1 MSEELRIEVDV
12 KANDDSAKK
21 TLDELIKEYTNK
33 PLEFQVKLGKFDI
46 SGISSSI
53 ARLTSDLNKLTNIEF
68 NGLNKL
74 ETNLKN
80 INKLMS
86 QQNKISNNGV
96 DVKSNAENGVKRLLG
111 DQKESLRHLEELDQ
125 ISKEMDSML
134 SQYNKN
140 NEKAFKEF
148 AKKNED
154 SLQYIDL
161 LKNSSSEKAFR
172 NVIKYKEQ
180 LDKLQKE
187 FSSLGVQAV
196 GQVSKV
202 FELDSGEM
210 GRRTYNGGYEDIIG
224 QSSERFER
232 AVAEAR
238 KLSSK
243 ISTAKSNLKKNLDKI
258 SDDERDIINH
268 IEKLNKN
275 LIPVESTENHAIE
288 SQLKQMLENYLSLD
302 DLKDLDLN
310 IPNDLFIA
318 YERFINNLK
327 EMKQEY
333 KSVFGADEDF
343 IKLNAF
349 DGVQNVIDNLEKA
362 TNNINLD
369 NLREKLTNAFDID
382 EKVIA
387 NIEKIENA
395 LKQLNSMSEL
405 TQKSLFSEGIFKTG
419 EQLNLESK
427 IKEYLN
433 LDKQINDALTKL
445 SRAELNRSDDVVV
458 SLNKEIDLLR
468 QKQSLTTLDLRSNSG
483 FNDEIR
489 EQVKLQEQLNRAIS
503 QTQQA
508 EYKNSFI
515 DKLHQEAKKANE
527 EFDEIRKQQEKINNF
542 EMPEVFDTKGIKSYV
557 DYLDS
562 AADGIKRILTQNLGS
577 PGRDITTTLYGDGTE
592 VRKVVNNIEKSVNQ
606 LSTAYK
612 QVDNEITRLVKS
624 KDKLEASGDNKT
636 AQILEKQIVS
646 WKEMQQGIENAA
658 KSAKVYDQ
666 VMEKVQNTVLKNS
679 NSIDANRS
687 QVEVRLDVNHDNAVR
702 KVNEFKTKMLSN
714 LQELERKY
722 KGTQMFDQVVREVE
736 KFKTELKG
744 LDSYLENVSNVDMS
758 HLSGEFRRINQDLTQ
773 TKRDLSDV
781 NKTIKSDFFDDLY
794 DSMRTFTLGN
804 IIGDAIQDGVSAIKD
819 TIVNLD
825 SALRDLMKVA
835 PESFQGTTEQLKAVK
850 NDAVE
855 VAKVVGQSSEDVIQ
869 GMAKALQTGA
879 KTMGD
884 ALEIAKS
891 SATFANVGDISQ
903 DQADTYIAS
912 IMSSYG
918 GMTNAL
924 KPVREEVQG
933 MSKDY
938 NNLTKF
944 LDLANYAGNN
954 FAIST
959 GDVGEALMR
968 SGSVLSEFGVS
979 MQDAISMIVGAN
991 ESVQDAE
998 KVGTAIKTM
1007 ATNLGGV
1014 KAAAKDGSLEMNRTA
1029 KALQTIAGID
1039 IYSNKQKGEIK
1050 DMMTILK
1057 ELNVVWDDLSEDK
1070 QLAIAESISGK
1081 NHINTL
1087 MAMMGN
1093 WETVLQYQEDYN
1105 NGFTIG
1111 SAQRENEKYLESI
1124 EGKWNTLKENLK
1136 NLVTTTISSDFAKGF
1151 LDGAISFTDG
1161 LNSAFKVLDE
1171 FNAVLPAT
1179 IGLITSLGQS
1189 FKALSGNGS
1198 VELFGSG
1205 IVDGIKSFN
1214 EALKGTT
1221 ISYST
1226 TNNGLQ
1232 KLANNQT
1239 KLSKSTT
1246 KTSDSFKQYSLRVG
1260 DASQN
1265 IVRINREN
1273 TTLAKSQTKVAGGM
1287 KNVISSFTQSAAGSK
1302 LAMVGTS
1309 LLNGALI
1316 GLASWG
1322 IGQAIT
1328 AFDNYINR
1336 HKIAAEEARESIDV
1350 INGEIQGYQSQ
1361 KKSLESISK
1370 EYDSLAKKTNK
1381 TTSEL
1386 ERFSELKNEI
1396 ANIMPELVLGYDEN
1410 NDPIL
1415 AMNGNVQD
1423 LIKEL
1428 DRAVESKQ
1436 RLLESKENDL
1446 GINATENIKKA
1457 AKELES
1463 SYTSMKLAL
1472 QGGSITSNNA
1482 LSDKNWWGGE
1492 VSIKER
1498 TQKVIKALED
1508 EEKAYN
1514 ERYNEHLANLE
1525 EYYAREQEIQKKN
1538 LNEIFKK
1545 DSYKALQDDLKGN
1558 VNSFAALFDWGEY
1571 DLSGQKQMV
1580 RGIEDL
1586 TKAVAEGKIDL
1597 EDFNTRWQSIN
1608 DTFQN
1613 TGDIDQYNKS
1623 INELAK
1629 ELEKATGVEAG
1640 KWVEGLNQQF
1650 EGLSYADAKLNKFLQ
1665 SYNSSLD
1672 QLRNGDSLAINLKKQ
1687 FEELARFSDLIDS
1700 EFIAT
1705 GKIDVELL
1713 AEVKESESFK
1723 YLPQQIQTAID
1734 GIISDNKVTEAE
1746 QDILLRLKTIIQN
1759 EGALDDDVSEQLN
1772 RLFQGKSTQQE
1783 LEIGIKIGDYH
1794 IPPDLMKILNSEY
1807 EGKNTEINFKINTEN
1822 IEKLDEIT
1830 QKRDELNGSIT
1841 ESTHKVKTEGTEELE
1856 KTNEIHDGSN
1866 GKITE
1871 STHKINSEG
1880 AEEVKED
1887 INEINEGKKELEKP
1901 TNLSINKGELQGSV
1915 DEFNKLIEYS
1925 TKLKDGEYQISFKSD
1940 TADAIAQIDN
1950 LKLAV
1955 NNLSNQFR
1963 EIPSTTITL
1972 ETSLAAKNISGLLIR
1987 IGQVKTA
1994 IEGIKRKT
2002 IQIAT
2007 SLAAKNLSGL
2017 ITRVNQYRD
2026 AINNTPD
2033 KTANIHTSLSAKNL
2047 SGLIAK
2053 IGSYNSTKISE
2064 KTVKVNVSNAI
2075 SQVNTLLSKINAL
2088 PSSKTVR
2095 INVSQSG
2102 SVAPKVSPRSVF
2114 AMDEQGDVAGGIS
2127 PVADTY
2133 SLSSSMPYDATPF
2146 DVTSNVGND
2155 AFISPRSSSNGML
2168 VSNNPIASPML
2179 RKISSTD
2186 AKNMFDYDVD
2196 IFKKLENSL
2205 KKISNEL
2212 DIISKKSENA
2222 FGQEKIN
2229 YLQKQIELLKQQQQ
2243 LQHNL
2248 AEDMRVQQGA
2258 IKDYLLDKGFT
2269 FDIEDNISNYSQKLL
2284 AYEKHLENVKKKADA
2299 AKDNDKLQAQYEATK
2314 QDLDKIK
2321 EALNQYLS
2329 LTFDKIPDAS
2339 KEWWDL
2345 QNSISDAR
2353 EEIEK
2358 INREQKLFI
2367 TNNKLSELENEYK
2380 SISNTLDFID
2390 KKSEAFYGSEKISF
2404 LKEQVNLLEQQK
2416 NKLHEMANTYREQI
2430 NIYKGELVNFGF
2442 AFDDLGNVKNIDEVL
2457 NNLVNSSDFEKA
2469 KDILKEYLD
2478 IQNDK
2483 LPQASRDWWDL
2494 ENAIKDT
2501 LDSIEKLNRE
2511 QKLFATNNKLIELTD
2526 HYDGISNAIDMLE
2539 AKEENFYGKDRLD
2552 IISQKIDLL
2561 EQQKNKLHE
2570 IANTYREQLGIYR
2583 EDLSKYGFTFDA
2595 SGNISDIDE
2604 VLNKHKNSVEFEKIK
2619 KLVEEYLDIQ
2629 KNKIPD
2635 ASKEWWD
2642 LENAIKDAYKEQL
2655 NITKEIEDKITEIYK
2670 KQIKDRIEAMN
2681 SETDKKVENLKKQKD
2696 AYNKYREEVNYK
2708 DEYEEKLANIN
2719 DIQKQLD
2726 IAMRD
2731 TSLQGQK
2738 KVQELQKLLADAQKE
2753 LDKHTQDKIDSDI
2766 NDAFD
2771 KEMDRIEEANKN
2783 AIEQLEKE
2791 WSDSKV
2797 AEMVSQ
2803 AISSGIFEGIDGKV
2817 SGLQDAMLEFAE
2829 ETGELFGVMGTV
2841 IKSELISNLDIAMS
2855 TFKDLENIIKN
2866 LDLEKFSTLSSGF
2879 NVNMKA
2885 MPSMTSSASS
2895 IVLNAPMINIE
2906 GDVNKDVVED
2916 LKSFSD
2922 KLVNDVINKI
2932 SSSIR

>member
-12 KANDDSAKK
+12 KAKDDSAKN
-21 TLDELIKEYTNK
+21 TLDGLIKEYNNK

-86 QQNKISNNGV
+86 QQEKIS
-96 DVKSNAENGVKRLLG
+96 S
-111 DQKESLRHLEELDQ
+111 
-125 ISKEMDSML
+125 
-134 SQYNKN
+134 
-140 NEKAFKEF
+140 
-148 AKKNED
+148 
-154 SLQYIDL
+154 
-161 LKNSSSEKAFR
+161 
-172 NVIKYKEQ
+172 
-180 LDKLQKE
+180 
-187 FSSLGVQAV
+187 
-196 GQVSKV
+196 
-202 FELDSGEM
+202 
-210 GRRTYNGGYEDIIG
+210 
-224 QSSERFER
+224 
-232 AVAEAR
+232 
-238 KLSSK
+238 
-243 ISTAKSNLKKNLDKI
+243 
-258 SDDERDIINH
+258 
-268 IEKLNKN
+268 
-275 LIPVESTENHAIE
+275 
-288 SQLKQMLENYLSLD
+288 
-302 DLKDLDLN
+302 
-310 IPNDLFIA
+310 
-318 YERFINNLK
+318 
-327 EMKQEY
+327 
-333 KSVFGADEDF
+333 
-343 IKLNAF
+343 
-349 DGVQNVIDNLEKA
+349 
-362 TNNINLD
+362 
-369 NLREKLTNAFDID
+369 
-382 EKVIA
+382 
-387 NIEKIENA
+387 
-395 LKQLNSMSEL
+395 
-405 TQKSLFSEGIFKTG
+405 
-419 EQLNLESK
+419 
-427 IKEYLN
+427 
-433 LDKQINDALTKL
+433 
-445 SRAELNRSDDVVV
+445 
-458 SLNKEIDLLR
+458 
-468 QKQSLTTLDLRSNSG
+468 
-483 FNDEIR
+483 
-489 EQVKLQEQLNRAIS
+489 
-503 QTQQA
+503 
-508 EYKNSFI
+508 
-515 DKLHQEAKKANE
+515 
-527 EFDEIRKQQEKINNF
+527 F

-562 AADGIKRILTQNLGS
+562 AADCIKRILTQNLGS

-679 NSIDANRS
+679 NSIDTNKS
-687 QVEVRLDVNHDNAVR
+687 QVEFKLDVNHDNAVR

-744 LDSYLENVSNVDMS
+744 LDSYLENVSKVDMS

-773 TKRDLSDV
+773 TKRDLSDMS
-781 NKTIKSDFFDDLY
+781 NTMKSNFFDDLY

-825 SALRDLMKVA
+825 SALRDMMKVA
-835 PESFQGTTEQLKAVK
+835 PSSFQGTTEQLKAVK

-884 ALEIAKS
+884 ALEIAKA
-891 SATFANVGDISQ
+891 SATFANVGDLSQ
-903 DQADTYIAS
+903 GQADTYIAS

-944 LDLANYAGNN
+944 LDLANHAGNN

-1070 QLAIAESISGK
+1070 QLAIAESIAGK

-1111 SAQRENEKYLESI
+1111 SAQREQERYLNSI

-1161 LNSAFKVLDE
+1161 LNSAFKVLDQ

-1189 FKALSGNGS
+1189 FRVLSGNGS
-1198 VELFGSG
+1198 IELFGSG
-1205 IVDGIKSFN
+1205 MINGIKSFN

-1221 ISYST
+1221 INYST
-1226 TNNGLQ
+1226 TNSGIQ

-1260 DASQN
+1260 DASQS

-1381 TTSEL
+1381 TASEL

-1396 ANIMPELVLGYDEN
+1396 ANIMPELVIGYDEN

-1880 AEEVKED
+1880 AEEVKND
-1887 INEINEGKKELEKP
+1887 IDEINKGKKELEKP

-1940 TADAIAQIDN
+1940 TADAIAQIEN

-1955 NNLSNQFR
+1955 NNLSNQFMQ
-1963 EIPSTTITL
+1963 IPSTTITL
-1972 ETSLAAKNISGLLIR
+1972 N
-1987 IGQVKTA
+1987 
-1994 IEGIKRKT
+1994 
-2002 IQIAT
+2002 T

-2017 ITRVNQYRD
+2017 IVRINQTKEALGNLSSKDVN
-2026 AINNTPD
+2026 IN
-2033 KTANIHTSLSAKNL
+2033 TAQSAKNL
-2047 SGLIAK
+2047 SGLITRVNEYKAAADNAK
-2053 IGSYNSTKISE
+2053 TA
-2064 KTVKVNVSNAI
+2064 TFNAETAQAAKNMSGLI
-2075 SQVNTLLSKINAL
+2075 AKINATNTAAG
-2088 PSSKTVR
+2088 STKT
-2095 INVSQSG
+2095 INFKTNATSVANQVKSLASAVKSVPNGKTITYSIKTNG
-2102 SVAPKVSPRSVF
+2102 SVPKVSSPRSVF
-2114 AMDEQGDVAGGIS
+2114 TMEGQGESLASVAS
-2127 PVADTY
+2127 
-2133 SLSSSMPYDATPF
+2133 YDATSV
-2146 DVTSNVGND
+2146 DSESLMS
-2155 AFISPRSSSNGML
+2155 ARASSSEML
-2168 VSNNPIASPML
+2168 VSANPIASPML

-2243 LQHNL
+2243 LQHSL
-2248 AEDMRVQQGA
+2248 AEDMRVQQDVL
-2258 IKDYLLDKGFT
+2258 KNYLLGKGFT
-2269 FDIEDNISNYSQKLL
+2269 FDAEDNISNYSQKLL
-2284 AYEKHLENVKKKADA
+2284 AYEKYVKSLENKANSN
-2299 AKDNDKLQAQYEATK
+2299 KDNDKIQAQYDGAK
-2314 QDLDKIK
+2314 KDLDEIK
-2321 EALNQYLS
+2321 NALNSYLD
-2329 LTFDKIPDAS
+2329 LTFSKIPNAS
-2339 KEWWDL
+2339 KEWWDMEESIKDCISEIEQL
-2345 QNSISDAR
+2345 KISLKNIDASINIGKYEGTLNKVQREINRLDEDIERAFGKRKEELIQKKIELIRQEQQELHKLANSYRDQARTYGEYLSGFGFKFDSSGMITNLENIKNLTNDAR
-2353 EEIEK
+2353 YEVIKEALEEYINLTQSK
-2358 INREQKLFI
+2358 IPN
-2367 TNNKLSELENEYK
+2367 LSEEWWDLQDSIESAKDKIEEARKELEKFLEEAKIDVLVDEFNDLAHK
-2380 SISNTLDFID
+2380 IDLID
-2390 KKSEAFYGSEKISF
+2390 KKLKHATGKDKLDLMSEK
-2404 LKEQVNLLEQQK
+2404 LELIKKQQIEVQK
-2416 NKLHEMANTYREQI
+2416 HLEFYNSKKSSLQGYLGGLGFEFDSDGDITNYVQQLEKIANS
-2430 NIYKGELVNFGF
+2430 
-2442 AFDDLGNVKNIDEVL
+2442 
-2457 NNLVNSSDFEKA
+2457 SSDFEEV
-2469 KDILKEYLD
+2469 KEKLEEYFK
-2478 IQNDK
+2478 IQNDE
-2483 LPQASRDWWDL
+2483 LPGLESEWQDL
-2494 ENAIKDT
+2494 ENAYKDT
-2501 LDSIEKLNRE
+2501 L
-2511 QKLFATNNKLIELTD
+2511 
-2526 HYDGISNAIDMLE
+2526 
-2539 AKEENFYGKDRLD
+2539 
-2552 IISQKIDLL
+2552 
-2561 EQQKNKLHE
+2561 
-2570 IANTYREQLGIYR
+2570 
-2583 EDLSKYGFTFDA
+2583 
-2595 SGNISDIDE
+2595 
-2604 VLNKHKNSVEFEKIK
+2604 
-2619 KLVEEYLDIQ
+2619 
-2629 KNKIPD
+2629 
-2635 ASKEWWD
+2635 
-2642 LENAIKDAYKEQL
+2642 KEQL
-2655 NITKEIEDKITEIYK
+2655 ETTQEIEKKITEIYK
-2670 KQIKDRIEAMN
+2670 KQIEDRIDAMN
-2681 SETDKKVENLKKQKD
+2681 KETDEKVKNLKKQQD
-2696 AYNKYREEVNYK
+2696 AYNQYRDEVDYK
-2708 DEYEEKLANIN
+2708 NEYEDKLSEIN
-2719 DIQKQLD
+2719 DIQRQLD

-2731 TSLQGQK
+2731 SSLQGQK
-2738 KVQELQKLLADAQKE
+2738 KVKELQKLLADAQKD
-2753 LDKHTQDKIDSDI
+2753 LDKFTQDKIDSDV
-2766 NDAFD
+2766 NDAF
-2771 KEMDRIEEANKN
+2771 EAEADRITESNKN

-2791 WSDSKV
+2791 WSDSKI

-2803 AISSGIFEGIDGKV
+2803 AISSGIFEGIDGEI
-2817 SGLQDAMLEFAE
+2817 SNLQDAMLEFAE
-2829 ETGELFGVMGTV
+2829 STGELFGVMGTV
-2841 IKSELISNLDIAMS
+2841 IKSELITNLGIAMETFRDLDSILKGLNLDKFATLS
-2855 TFKDLENIIKN
+2855 NTVK
-2866 LDLEKFSTLSSGF
+2866 LDLSAANVSPAKSS
-2879 NVNMKA
+2879 NVEF
-2885 MPSMTSSASS
+2885 
-2895 IVLNAPMINIE
+2895 NAPLINIE
-2906 GDVNKDVVED
+2906 GNVN
-2916 LKSFSD
+2916 
-2922 KLVNDVINKI
+2922 NDVMENLKTYQDQITKDIIKQI

>member
-21 TLDELIKEYTNK
+21 TLDGLIKEYNNK

-96 DVKSNAENGVKRLLG
+96 DVKSNAENGVKRLVG
-111 DQKESLRHLEELDQ
+111 DQKESLKYLEELDQ
-125 ISKEMDSML
+125 INKEMDNML

-140 NEKAFKEF
+140 NEKSFKEF
-148 AKKNED
+148 AKKNEE

-275 LIPVESTENHAIE
+275 LIPVESAENHAIE
-288 SQLKQMLENYLSLD
+288 SQLKKMLENYLSLD

-318 YERFINNLK
+318 YERFINNFK
-327 EMKQEY
+327 EIKQEY

-349 DGVQNVIDNLEKA
+349 DGVQNVIDNLDKA
-362 TNNINLD
+362 TNSINLD

-395 LKQLNSMSEL
+395 LKQLNNMSEL
-405 TQKSLFSEGIFKTG
+405 TQKSLFSEGVFKTG

-445 SRAELNRSDDVVV
+445 SKAELNRSDDVVA

-468 QKQSLTTLDLRSNSG
+468 QKQALTTLDLRSNGG

-489 EQVKLQEQLNRAIS
+489 EQIRLQEELNKAIS

-508 EYKNSFI
+508 EYKSSFI

-527 EFDEIRKQQEKINNF
+527 EFDEIRKQQEKISDF
-542 EMPEVFDTKGIKSYV
+542 EMPEIFDTKGIKSYV

-577 PGRDITTTLYGDGTE
+577 PGRDMVTTLYGDGTE

-612 QVDNEITRLVKS
+612 QVDNEITRLIKS
-624 KDKLEASGDNKT
+624 REKLEANRDDNT
-636 AQILEKQIVS
+636 AQILDKQIAS
-646 WKEMQQGIENAA
+646 WREMQQGIENAA

-666 VMEKVQNTVLKNS
+666 VMEKVQSTVLKNK
-679 NSIDANRS
+679 NSIDTNKS
-687 QVEVRLDVNHDNAVR
+687 QVEFKLDVNHDNAVR

-736 KFKTELKG
+736 KFKTELRG

-773 TKRDLSDV
+773 TKRDLSDMS
-781 NKTIKSDFFDDLY
+781 NTMKSNFFDDLY

-825 SALRDLMKVA
+825 SALRDMMKVA
-835 PESFQGTTEQLKAVK
+835 PSSFKGTTEQLKAVK

-855 VAKVVGQSSEDVIQ
+855 VAKAVGQSSEDVIQ

-891 SATFANVGDISQ
+891 SATFANVGDLSQ

-944 LDLANYAGNN
+944 LDLANHAGNN

-1029 KALQTIAGID
+1029 KALKTIAGID
-1039 IYSNKQKGEIK
+1039 IYSNKQKGEVK

-1070 QLAIAESISGK
+1070 QLAIAESIAGK

-1111 SAQRENEKYLESI
+1111 SAQREQERYLDSI

-1161 LNSAFKVLDE
+1161 LNSAFKVLDQ

-1189 FKALSGNGS
+1189 FRVLSGNGS
-1198 VELFGSG
+1198 IELFGSG
-1205 IVDGIKSFN
+1205 MINGIKSFN

-1221 ISYST
+1221 INYST
-1226 TNNGLQ
+1226 TNSGIQ

-1239 KLSKSTT
+1239 KLSKSTI

-1260 DASQN
+1260 DASQS

-1381 TTSEL
+1381 TASEL

-1672 QLRNGDSLAINLKKQ
+1672 QLRNGDSIAINLKKQ
-1687 FEELARFSDLIDS
+1687 FEELTRFSDLIDS

-1830 QKRDELNGSIT
+1830 QKHDELDGKTT
-1841 ESTHKVKTEGTEELE
+1841 ESTHKTKTEGKEELE
-1856 KTNEIHDGSN
+1856 KSKETQDKVDG
-1866 GKITE
+1866 KTTE
-1871 STHKINSEG
+1871 STHKINSDG
-1880 AEEVKED
+1880 AEEVKND
-1887 INEINEGKKELEKP
+1887 IDEINKGKKELEKP

-1940 TADAIAQIDN
+1940 TADAIAQIEN

-1955 NNLSNQFR
+1955 NNLSNQFMQ
-1963 EIPSTTITL
+1963 IPSTTITL
-1972 ETSLAAKNISGLLIR
+1972 NTSLAAKNLSGLIVR
-1987 IGQVKTA
+1987 INQTKEALGSLSSKNVNINTA
-1994 IEGIKRKT
+1994 
-2002 IQIAT
+2002 Q
-2007 SLAAKNLSGL
+2007 SAKNLSGL
-2017 ITRVNQYRD
+2017 ITRVNQYKAAAD
-2026 AINNTPD
+2026 NAE
-2033 KTANIHTSLSAKNL
+2033 TATFNAETAQAAKNM

-2053 IGSYNSTKISE
+2053 IKATNTAASSTKAINF
-2064 KTVKVNVSNAI
+2064 KTNATSVANQVKSLASAVRSVPNG
-2075 SQVNTLLSKINAL
+2075 
-2088 PSSKTVR
+2088 KT
-2095 INVSQSG
+2095 ITYSIKTNG
-2102 SVAPKVSPRSVF
+2102 SVPKVSSPRSVF
-2114 AMDEQGDVAGGIS
+2114 AMEGQGESLASVAS
-2127 PVADTY
+2127 
-2133 SLSSSMPYDATPF
+2133 YDATSV
-2146 DVTSNVGND
+2146 DSESLMSVR
-2155 AFISPRSSSNGML
+2155 ASSSEML
-2168 VSNNPIASPML
+2168 VSANPVASPML
-2179 RKISSTD
+2179 RRISSTD
-2186 AKNMFDYDVD
+2186 AKSMFDYDVD
-2196 IFKKLENSL
+2196 IFKKIENSL

-2243 LQHNL
+2243 LQHSL
-2248 AEDMRVQQGA
+2248 AEDMRVQQDVL
-2258 IKDYLLDKGFT
+2258 KNYLLGKGFT
-2269 FDIEDNISNYSQKLL
+2269 FDAEDNISNYSQKLL
-2284 AYEKHLENVKKKADA
+2284 AYEKYVKSLENKANSN
-2299 AKDNDKLQAQYEATK
+2299 KDNDKIQAQYDGAK
-2314 QDLDKIK
+2314 KDLDEIK
-2321 EALNQYLS
+2321 NALNSYLD
-2329 LTFDKIPDAS
+2329 LTFSKIPNAS
-2339 KEWWDL
+2339 KEWWDMEESIKDCISEIEQL
-2345 QNSISDAR
+2345 KISLKNIDASINIGKYEGTLNKVQREINRLDEDIERAFGKRKEELIQKKIELIRQEQQELHKLANSYRDQARTYGEYLSGFGFKFDSSGMITNLENIKNLTNDAR
-2353 EEIEK
+2353 YEVIKEALEEYINLTQSK
-2358 INREQKLFI
+2358 IPD
-2367 TNNKLSELENEYK
+2367 LSEEWWDLQDSIESAKDKIEEARKELEKFLEEAKIDALVDEFNDLAHK
-2380 SISNTLDFID
+2380 IDLID
-2390 KKSEAFYGSEKISF
+2390 KKLKHATGKDKLDLMSEK
-2404 LKEQVNLLEQQK
+2404 LELIKKQQIEVQKHLEFYDSKK
-2416 NKLHEMANTYREQI
+2416 NSLQSYLGGLGFEFDSDGDITNYVQQLEKIANS
-2430 NIYKGELVNFGF
+2430 
-2442 AFDDLGNVKNIDEVL
+2442 
-2457 NNLVNSSDFEKA
+2457 SSDFEEV
-2469 KDILKEYLD
+2469 KEKLEEYFK
-2478 IQNDK
+2478 IQNDE
-2483 LPQASRDWWDL
+2483 LPGLESEWQDL
-2494 ENAIKDT
+2494 ENAYKDT
-2501 LDSIEKLNRE
+2501 L
-2511 QKLFATNNKLIELTD
+2511 
-2526 HYDGISNAIDMLE
+2526 
-2539 AKEENFYGKDRLD
+2539 
-2552 IISQKIDLL
+2552 
-2561 EQQKNKLHE
+2561 
-2570 IANTYREQLGIYR
+2570 
-2583 EDLSKYGFTFDA
+2583 
-2595 SGNISDIDE
+2595 
-2604 VLNKHKNSVEFEKIK
+2604 
-2619 KLVEEYLDIQ
+2619 
-2629 KNKIPD
+2629 
-2635 ASKEWWD
+2635 
-2642 LENAIKDAYKEQL
+2642 KEQL
-2655 NITKEIEDKITEIYK
+2655 ETTQEIEKKITEIYK
-2670 KQIKDRIEAMN
+2670 KQIEDRIDAMN
-2681 SETDKKVENLKKQKD
+2681 KETDEKVKNLKKQQD
-2696 AYNKYREEVNYK
+2696 AYNKYRDEVDYK
-2708 DEYEEKLANIN
+2708 NEYEDKLSEIN
-2719 DIQKQLD
+2719 DIQRQLD

-2731 TSLQGQK
+2731 SSLQGQK
-2738 KVQELQKLLADAQKE
+2738 KVKELQKLLADAQKE
-2753 LDKHTQDKIDSDI
+2753 LDKTTQDKIDSDV
-2766 NDAFD
+2766 NDAF
-2771 KEMDRIEEANKN
+2771 EAEADRITESNKN

-2791 WSDSKV
+2791 WSDSKI

-2829 ETGELFGVMGTV
+2829 STGELFGVMGTV
-2841 IKSELISNLDIAMS
+2841 IKSELITNLGIAME
-2855 TFKDLENIIKN
+2855 TFRDLDNILKGLELDKFATLSN
-2866 LDLEKFSTLSSGF
+2866 TVKLDLSAAN
-2879 NVNMKA
+2879 NVSPAK
-2885 MPSMTSSASS
+2885 PSN
-2895 IVLNAPMINIE
+2895 VEFNAPLINIE
-2906 GDVNKDVVED
+2906 GNVNKDVMED
-2916 LKSFSD
+2916 LKTYQD
-2922 KLVNDVINKI
+2922 QLTKDIIKQI

>member
-12 KANDDSAKK
+12 KAKDDSAKN
-21 TLDELIKEYTNK
+21 TLDGLIKEYNNK

-187 FSSLGVQAV
+187 FSSLGVQTV

-243 ISTAKSNLKKNLDKI
+243 ISTAKSNIKKNLDKI
-258 SDDERDIINH
+258 SDDEKEIIDH
-268 IEKLNKN
+268 IENLSKN
-275 LIPVESTENHAIE
+275 LIPVDSTENHAIE

-318 YERFINNLK
+318 YERFIKNFK

-405 TQKSLFSEGIFKTG
+405 TQKSLFSEGVFKTG
-419 EQLNLESK
+419 EQLNLENK

-433 LDKQINDALTKL
+433 LDKQINDAFTKL
-445 SRAELNRSDDVVV
+445 SKAELNRSNDVVA

-468 QKQSLTTLDLRSNSG
+468 QKQALTTLDLRSNGG
-483 FNDEIR
+483 FNDETR
-489 EQVKLQEQLNRAIS
+489 EQIRLQEELNKAIS

-527 EFDEIRKQQEKINNF
+527 EFDEIRKQQEKISSF

-679 NSIDANRS
+679 NSIDTNKS
-687 QVEVRLDVNHDNAVR
+687 QVEFKLDVNHDNAVR

-736 KFKTELKG
+736 KFETELKG
-744 LDSYLENVSNVDMS
+744 LDSYLENVSKVDMS

-773 TKRDLSDV
+773 TKRDLSDMS
-781 NKTIKSDFFDDLY
+781 NTMKSNFFDDLY

-825 SALRDLMKVA
+825 SALRDMMKVA
-835 PESFQGTTEQLKAVK
+835 PSSFQGTTEQLKAVK

-884 ALEIAKS
+884 ALEIAKA
-891 SATFANVGDISQ
+891 SATFANVGDLSQ
-903 DQADTYIAS
+903 GQADTYIAS

-944 LDLANYAGNN
+944 LDLANHAGNN

-1070 QLAIAESISGK
+1070 QLAIAESIAGK

-1111 SAQRENEKYLESI
+1111 SAQREQERYLNSI

-1161 LNSAFKVLDE
+1161 LNSAFKVLDQ

-1189 FKALSGNGS
+1189 FRVLSGNGS
-1198 VELFGSG
+1198 IELFGSG
-1205 IVDGIKSFN
+1205 MINGIKSFN

-1221 ISYST
+1221 INYST
-1226 TNNGLQ
+1226 TNSGIQ

-1260 DASQN
+1260 DASQS

-1381 TTSEL
+1381 TASEL

-1396 ANIMPELVLGYDEN
+1396 ANIMPELVIGYDEN

-1880 AEEVKED
+1880 AEEVKND
-1887 INEINEGKKELEKP
+1887 IDEINKGKKELEKP

-1940 TADAIAQIDN
+1940 TADAIAQIEN

-1955 NNLSNQFR
+1955 NNLSNQFMQ
-1963 EIPSTTITL
+1963 IPSTTITL
-1972 ETSLAAKNISGLLIR
+1972 N
-1987 IGQVKTA
+1987 
-1994 IEGIKRKT
+1994 
-2002 IQIAT
+2002 T

-2017 ITRVNQYRD
+2017 IVRINQTKEALGNLSSKDVN
-2026 AINNTPD
+2026 IN
-2033 KTANIHTSLSAKNL
+2033 TAQSAKNL
-2047 SGLIAK
+2047 SGLITRVNEYKAAADNAK
-2053 IGSYNSTKISE
+2053 TA
-2064 KTVKVNVSNAI
+2064 TFNAETAQAAKNMSGLI
-2075 SQVNTLLSKINAL
+2075 AKINATNTAAG
-2088 PSSKTVR
+2088 STKT
-2095 INVSQSG
+2095 INFKTNATSVANQVKSLASAVKSVPNGKTITYSIKTNG
-2102 SVAPKVSPRSVF
+2102 SVPKVSSPRSVF
-2114 AMDEQGDVAGGIS
+2114 TMEGQGESLASVAS
-2127 PVADTY
+2127 
-2133 SLSSSMPYDATPF
+2133 YDATSV
-2146 DVTSNVGND
+2146 DSESLMS
-2155 AFISPRSSSNGML
+2155 ARASSSEML

-2243 LQHNL
+2243 LQHSL
-2248 AEDMRVQQGA
+2248 AEDMRVQQDVL
-2258 IKDYLLDKGFT
+2258 KNYLLGKGFT
-2269 FDIEDNISNYSQKLL
+2269 FDAEDNISNYSQKLL
-2284 AYEKHLENVKKKADA
+2284 AYEKYVKSLENKANSN
-2299 AKDNDKLQAQYEATK
+2299 KDNDKIQAQYDGAK
-2314 QDLDKIK
+2314 KDLDEIK
-2321 EALNQYLS
+2321 NALNSYLD
-2329 LTFDKIPDAS
+2329 LTFSKIPNAS
-2339 KEWWDL
+2339 KEWWDMEESIKDCISEIEQL
-2345 QNSISDAR
+2345 KISLKNIDASINIGKYEGTLNKVQREINRLDEDIERAFGKRKEELIQKKIELIRQEQQELHKLANSYRDQARTYGEYLSGFGFKFDSSGMITNLENIKNLTNDAR
-2353 EEIEK
+2353 YEVIKEALEEYINLTQSK
-2358 INREQKLFI
+2358 IPN
-2367 TNNKLSELENEYK
+2367 LSEEWWDLQDSIESAKDKIEEARKELEKFLEEAKIDVLVDEFNDLAHK
-2380 SISNTLDFID
+2380 IDLID
-2390 KKSEAFYGSEKISF
+2390 KKLKHATGKDKLDLMSEK
-2404 LKEQVNLLEQQK
+2404 LELIKKQQIEVQK
-2416 NKLHEMANTYREQI
+2416 HLEFYNSKKSSLQGYLGGLGFEFDSDGDITNYVQQLEKIANS
-2430 NIYKGELVNFGF
+2430 
-2442 AFDDLGNVKNIDEVL
+2442 
-2457 NNLVNSSDFEKA
+2457 SSDFEEV
-2469 KDILKEYLD
+2469 KEKLEEYFK
-2478 IQNDK
+2478 IQNDE
-2483 LPQASRDWWDL
+2483 LPGLESEWQDL
-2494 ENAIKDT
+2494 ENAYKDT
-2501 LDSIEKLNRE
+2501 L
-2511 QKLFATNNKLIELTD
+2511 
-2526 HYDGISNAIDMLE
+2526 
-2539 AKEENFYGKDRLD
+2539 
-2552 IISQKIDLL
+2552 
-2561 EQQKNKLHE
+2561 
-2570 IANTYREQLGIYR
+2570 
-2583 EDLSKYGFTFDA
+2583 
-2595 SGNISDIDE
+2595 
-2604 VLNKHKNSVEFEKIK
+2604 
-2619 KLVEEYLDIQ
+2619 
-2629 KNKIPD
+2629 
-2635 ASKEWWD
+2635 
-2642 LENAIKDAYKEQL
+2642 KEQL
-2655 NITKEIEDKITEIYK
+2655 ETTQEIEKKITEIYK
-2670 KQIKDRIEAMN
+2670 KQIEDRIDAMN
-2681 SETDKKVENLKKQKD
+2681 KETDEKVKNLKKQQD
-2696 AYNKYREEVNYK
+2696 AYNQYRDEVDYK
-2708 DEYEEKLANIN
+2708 NEYEDKLSEIN
-2719 DIQKQLD
+2719 DIQRQLD

-2731 TSLQGQK
+2731 SSLQGQK
-2738 KVQELQKLLADAQKE
+2738 KVKELQKLLADAQKD
-2753 LDKHTQDKIDSDI
+2753 LDKFTQDKIDSDV
-2766 NDAFD
+2766 NDAF
-2771 KEMDRIEEANKN
+2771 EAEADRITESNKN

-2791 WSDSKV
+2791 WSDSKI

-2803 AISSGIFEGIDGKV
+2803 AISSGIFEGIDGEI
-2817 SGLQDAMLEFAE
+2817 SNLQDAMLEFAE
-2829 ETGELFGVMGTV
+2829 STGELFGVMGTV
-2841 IKSELISNLDIAMS
+2841 IKSELITNLGIAMETFRDLDSILKGLNLDKFATLS
-2855 TFKDLENIIKN
+2855 NTVK
-2866 LDLEKFSTLSSGF
+2866 LDLSAANVSPAKSS
-2879 NVNMKA
+2879 NVEF
-2885 MPSMTSSASS
+2885 
-2895 IVLNAPMINIE
+2895 NAPLINIE
-2906 GDVNKDVVED
+2906 GNVN
-2916 LKSFSD
+2916 
-2922 KLVNDVINKI
+2922 NDVMENLKTYQDQITKDIIKQI

>member
-12 KANDDSAKK
+12 KAKDDSAKN
-21 TLDELIKEYTNK
+21 TLDGLIKEYNNK

-86 QQNKISNNGV
+86 QQEKIS
-96 DVKSNAENGVKRLLG
+96 S
-111 DQKESLRHLEELDQ
+111 
-125 ISKEMDSML
+125 
-134 SQYNKN
+134 
-140 NEKAFKEF
+140 
-148 AKKNED
+148 
-154 SLQYIDL
+154 
-161 LKNSSSEKAFR
+161 
-172 NVIKYKEQ
+172 
-180 LDKLQKE
+180 
-187 FSSLGVQAV
+187 
-196 GQVSKV
+196 
-202 FELDSGEM
+202 
-210 GRRTYNGGYEDIIG
+210 
-224 QSSERFER
+224 
-232 AVAEAR
+232 
-238 KLSSK
+238 
-243 ISTAKSNLKKNLDKI
+243 
-258 SDDERDIINH
+258 
-268 IEKLNKN
+268 
-275 LIPVESTENHAIE
+275 
-288 SQLKQMLENYLSLD
+288 
-302 DLKDLDLN
+302 
-310 IPNDLFIA
+310 
-318 YERFINNLK
+318 
-327 EMKQEY
+327 
-333 KSVFGADEDF
+333 
-343 IKLNAF
+343 
-349 DGVQNVIDNLEKA
+349 
-362 TNNINLD
+362 
-369 NLREKLTNAFDID
+369 
-382 EKVIA
+382 
-387 NIEKIENA
+387 
-395 LKQLNSMSEL
+395 
-405 TQKSLFSEGIFKTG
+405 
-419 EQLNLESK
+419 
-427 IKEYLN
+427 
-433 LDKQINDALTKL
+433 
-445 SRAELNRSDDVVV
+445 
-458 SLNKEIDLLR
+458 
-468 QKQSLTTLDLRSNSG
+468 
-483 FNDEIR
+483 
-489 EQVKLQEQLNRAIS
+489 
-503 QTQQA
+503 
-508 EYKNSFI
+508 
-515 DKLHQEAKKANE
+515 
-527 EFDEIRKQQEKINNF
+527 F

-679 NSIDANRS
+679 NSIDTNKS
-687 QVEVRLDVNHDNAVR
+687 QVEFKLDVNHDNAVR

-744 LDSYLENVSNVDMS
+744 LDSYLENVSKVDMS

-773 TKRDLSDV
+773 TKRDLSDMS
-781 NKTIKSDFFDDLY
+781 NTMKSNFFDDLY

-825 SALRDLMKVA
+825 SALRDMMKVA
-835 PESFQGTTEQLKAVK
+835 PSSFQGTTEQLKAVK

-884 ALEIAKS
+884 ALEIAKA
-891 SATFANVGDISQ
+891 SATFANVGDLSQ
-903 DQADTYIAS
+903 GQADTYIAS

-944 LDLANYAGNN
+944 LDLANHAGNN

-1070 QLAIAESISGK
+1070 QLAIAESIAGK

-1111 SAQRENEKYLESI
+1111 SAQREQERYLNSI

-1161 LNSAFKVLDE
+1161 LNSAFKVLDQ

-1189 FKALSGNGS
+1189 FRVLSGNGS
-1198 VELFGSG
+1198 IELFGSG
-1205 IVDGIKSFN
+1205 MINGIKSFN

-1221 ISYST
+1221 INYST
-1226 TNNGLQ
+1226 TNSGIQ

-1260 DASQN
+1260 DASQS

-1381 TTSEL
+1381 TASEL

-1396 ANIMPELVLGYDEN
+1396 ANIMPELVIGYDEN

-1880 AEEVKED
+1880 AEEVKND
-1887 INEINEGKKELEKP
+1887 IDEINKGKKELEKP

-1940 TADAIAQIDN
+1940 TADAIAQIEN

-1955 NNLSNQFR
+1955 NNLSNQFMQ
-1963 EIPSTTITL
+1963 IPSTTITL
-1972 ETSLAAKNISGLLIR
+1972 N
-1987 IGQVKTA
+1987 
-1994 IEGIKRKT
+1994 
-2002 IQIAT
+2002 T

-2017 ITRVNQYRD
+2017 IVRINQTKEALGNLSSKDVN
-2026 AINNTPD
+2026 IN
-2033 KTANIHTSLSAKNL
+2033 TAQSAKNL
-2047 SGLIAK
+2047 SGLITRVNEYKAAADNAK
-2053 IGSYNSTKISE
+2053 TA
-2064 KTVKVNVSNAI
+2064 TFNAETAQAAKNMSGLI
-2075 SQVNTLLSKINAL
+2075 AKINATNTAAG
-2088 PSSKTVR
+2088 STKT
-2095 INVSQSG
+2095 INFKTNATSVANQVKSLASAVKSVPNGKTITYSIKTNG
-2102 SVAPKVSPRSVF
+2102 SVPKVSSPRSVF
-2114 AMDEQGDVAGGIS
+2114 TMEGQGESLASVAS
-2127 PVADTY
+2127 
-2133 SLSSSMPYDATPF
+2133 YDATSV
-2146 DVTSNVGND
+2146 DSESLMS
-2155 AFISPRSSSNGML
+2155 ARASSSEML
-2168 VSNNPIASPML
+2168 VSANPIASPML

-2243 LQHNL
+2243 LQHSL
-2248 AEDMRVQQGA
+2248 AEDMRVQQDVL
-2258 IKDYLLDKGFT
+2258 KNYLLGKGFT
-2269 FDIEDNISNYSQKLL
+2269 FDAEDNISNYSQKLL
-2284 AYEKHLENVKKKADA
+2284 AYEKYVKSLENKANSN
-2299 AKDNDKLQAQYEATK
+2299 KDNDKIQAQYDGAK
-2314 QDLDKIK
+2314 KDLDEIK
-2321 EALNQYLS
+2321 NALNSYLD
-2329 LTFDKIPDAS
+2329 LTFSKIPNAS
-2339 KEWWDL
+2339 KEWWDMEESIKDCISEIEQL
-2345 QNSISDAR
+2345 KISLKNIDASINIGKYEGTLNKVQREINRLDEDIERAFGKRKEELIQKKIELIRQEQQELHKLANSYRDQARTYGEYLSGFGFKFDSSGMITNLENIKNLTNDAR
-2353 EEIEK
+2353 YEVIKEALEEYINLTQSK
-2358 INREQKLFI
+2358 IPN
-2367 TNNKLSELENEYK
+2367 LSEEWWDLQDSIESAKDKIEEARKELEKFLEEAKIDVLVDEFNDLAHK
-2380 SISNTLDFID
+2380 IDLID
-2390 KKSEAFYGSEKISF
+2390 KKLKHATGKDKLDLMSEK
-2404 LKEQVNLLEQQK
+2404 LELIKKQQIEVQK
-2416 NKLHEMANTYREQI
+2416 HLEFYNSKKSSLQGYLGGLGFEFDSDGDITNYVQQLEKIANS
-2430 NIYKGELVNFGF
+2430 
-2442 AFDDLGNVKNIDEVL
+2442 
-2457 NNLVNSSDFEKA
+2457 SSDFEEV
-2469 KDILKEYLD
+2469 KEKLEEYFK
-2478 IQNDK
+2478 IQNDE
-2483 LPQASRDWWDL
+2483 LPGLESEWQDL
-2494 ENAIKDT
+2494 ENAYKDT
-2501 LDSIEKLNRE
+2501 L
-2511 QKLFATNNKLIELTD
+2511 
-2526 HYDGISNAIDMLE
+2526 
-2539 AKEENFYGKDRLD
+2539 
-2552 IISQKIDLL
+2552 
-2561 EQQKNKLHE
+2561 
-2570 IANTYREQLGIYR
+2570 
-2583 EDLSKYGFTFDA
+2583 
-2595 SGNISDIDE
+2595 
-2604 VLNKHKNSVEFEKIK
+2604 
-2619 KLVEEYLDIQ
+2619 
-2629 KNKIPD
+2629 
-2635 ASKEWWD
+2635 
-2642 LENAIKDAYKEQL
+2642 KEQL
-2655 NITKEIEDKITEIYK
+2655 ETTQEIEKKITEIYK
-2670 KQIKDRIEAMN
+2670 KQIEDRIDAMN
-2681 SETDKKVENLKKQKD
+2681 KETDEKVKNLKKQQD
-2696 AYNKYREEVNYK
+2696 AYNQYRDEVDYK
-2708 DEYEEKLANIN
+2708 NEYEDKLSEIN
-2719 DIQKQLD
+2719 DIQRQLD

-2731 TSLQGQK
+2731 SSLQGQK
-2738 KVQELQKLLADAQKE
+2738 KVKELQKLLADAQKD
-2753 LDKHTQDKIDSDI
+2753 LDKFTQDKIDSDV
-2766 NDAFD
+2766 NDAF
-2771 KEMDRIEEANKN
+2771 EAEADRITESNKN
-2783 AIEQLEKE
+2783 VIEQLEKE
-2791 WSDSKV
+2791 WSDSKI

-2803 AISSGIFEGIDGKV
+2803 AISSGIFEGIDGEI
-2817 SGLQDAMLEFAE
+2817 SNLQDAMLEFAE
-2829 ETGELFGVMGTV
+2829 STGELFGVMGTV
-2841 IKSELISNLDIAMS
+2841 IKSELITNLGIAMETFRDLDSILKGLNLDKFATLS
-2855 TFKDLENIIKN
+2855 NTVK
-2866 LDLEKFSTLSSGF
+2866 LDLSAANVSPAKSS
-2879 NVNMKA
+2879 NVEF
-2885 MPSMTSSASS
+2885 
-2895 IVLNAPMINIE
+2895 NAPLINIE
-2906 GDVNKDVVED
+2906 GNVN
-2916 LKSFSD
+2916 
-2922 KLVNDVINKI
+2922 NDVMENLKTYQDQITKDIIKQI

>member
-12 KANDDSAKK
+12 KAKDDSAKN
-21 TLDELIKEYTNK
+21 TLDGLIKEYNNK

-111 DQKESLRHLEELDQ
+111 DQKESLRHLEGLDQ

-187 FSSLGVQAV
+187 FSSLGVQTV

-243 ISTAKSNLKKNLDKI
+243 ISTAKSNIKKNLDKI
-258 SDDERDIINH
+258 SDDEKEIIDH
-268 IEKLNKN
+268 IENLSKN
-275 LIPVESTENHAIE
+275 LIPVDSTENHAIE

-318 YERFINNLK
+318 YERFIKNFK

-405 TQKSLFSEGIFKTG
+405 TQKSLFSEGVFKTG
-419 EQLNLESK
+419 EQLNLENK

-433 LDKQINDALTKL
+433 LDKQINDAFTKL
-445 SRAELNRSDDVVV
+445 SKAELNRSNDVVA

-468 QKQSLTTLDLRSNSG
+468 QKQALTTLDLRSNGG
-483 FNDEIR
+483 FNDETR
-489 EQVKLQEQLNRAIS
+489 EQIRLQEELNKVIS

-527 EFDEIRKQQEKINNF
+527 EFDEIRKQQEKISSF

-562 AADGIKRILTQNLGS
+562 AADGIKRILTQNLSS

-679 NSIDANRS
+679 NSIDTNKS
-687 QVEVRLDVNHDNAVR
+687 QVEFKLDVNHDNAVR

-744 LDSYLENVSNVDMS
+744 LDSYLENVSKVDMS

-773 TKRDLSDV
+773 TKRDLSDMS
-781 NKTIKSDFFDDLY
+781 NTMKSNFFDDLY

-825 SALRDLMKVA
+825 SALRDMMKVA
-835 PESFQGTTEQLKAVK
+835 PSSFQGTTEQLKAVK

-884 ALEIAKS
+884 ALEIAKA
-891 SATFANVGDISQ
+891 SATFANVGDLSQ
-903 DQADTYIAS
+903 GQADTYIAS

-944 LDLANYAGNN
+944 LDLANHAGNN

-1070 QLAIAESISGK
+1070 QLAIAESIAGK

-1111 SAQRENEKYLESI
+1111 SAQREQERYLNSI

-1161 LNSAFKVLDE
+1161 LNSAFKVLDQ

-1189 FKALSGNGS
+1189 FRVLSGNGS
-1198 VELFGSG
+1198 IELFGSG
-1205 IVDGIKSFN
+1205 MINGIKSFN

-1221 ISYST
+1221 INYST
-1226 TNNGLQ
+1226 TNSGIQ
-1232 KLANNQT
+1232 K
-1239 KLSKSTT
+1239 
-1246 KTSDSFKQYSLRVG
+1246 
-1260 DASQN
+1260 
-1265 IVRINREN
+1265 
-1273 TTLAKSQTKVAGGM
+1273 LAKSQTKVAGGM

-1381 TTSEL
+1381 TASEL

-1396 ANIMPELVLGYDEN
+1396 ANIMPELVIGYDEN

-1880 AEEVKED
+1880 AEEVKND
-1887 INEINEGKKELEKP
+1887 IDEINKGKKELEKP

-1940 TADAIAQIDN
+1940 TADAIAQIEN

-1955 NNLSNQFR
+1955 NNLSNQFMQ
-1963 EIPSTTITL
+1963 IPSTTITL
-1972 ETSLAAKNISGLLIR
+1972 N
-1987 IGQVKTA
+1987 
-1994 IEGIKRKT
+1994 
-2002 IQIAT
+2002 T

-2017 ITRVNQYRD
+2017 IVRINQTKEALGNLSSKDVN
-2026 AINNTPD
+2026 IN
-2033 KTANIHTSLSAKNL
+2033 TAQSAKNL
-2047 SGLIAK
+2047 SGLITRVNEYKAAADNAK
-2053 IGSYNSTKISE
+2053 TA
-2064 KTVKVNVSNAI
+2064 TFNAETAQAAKNMSGLI
-2075 SQVNTLLSKINAL
+2075 AKINATNTAAG
-2088 PSSKTVR
+2088 STKT
-2095 INVSQSG
+2095 INFKTNATSVANQVKSLASAVKSVPNGKTITYSIKTNG
-2102 SVAPKVSPRSVF
+2102 SVPKVSSPRSVF
-2114 AMDEQGDVAGGIS
+2114 TMEGQGESLASVAS
-2127 PVADTY
+2127 
-2133 SLSSSMPYDATPF
+2133 YDATSV
-2146 DVTSNVGND
+2146 DSESLMS
-2155 AFISPRSSSNGML
+2155 ARASSSEML
-2168 VSNNPIASPML
+2168 VSANPIASPML

-2243 LQHNL
+2243 LQHSL
-2248 AEDMRVQQGA
+2248 AEDMRVQQDVL
-2258 IKDYLLDKGFT
+2258 KNYLLGKGFT
-2269 FDIEDNISNYSQKLL
+2269 FDAEDNISNYSQKLL
-2284 AYEKHLENVKKKADA
+2284 AYEKYVKSLENKANSN
-2299 AKDNDKLQAQYEATK
+2299 KDNDKIQAQYDGAK
-2314 QDLDKIK
+2314 KDLDEIK
-2321 EALNQYLS
+2321 NALNSYLD
-2329 LTFDKIPDAS
+2329 LTFSKIPNAS
-2339 KEWWDL
+2339 KEWWDMEESIKDCISEIEQL
-2345 QNSISDAR
+2345 KISLKNIDASINIGKYEGTLNKVQREINRLDEDIERAFGKRKEELIQKKIELIRQEQQELHKLANSYRDQARTYGEYLSGFGFKFDSSGMITNLENIKNLTNDAR
-2353 EEIEK
+2353 YEVIKEALEEYINLTQSK
-2358 INREQKLFI
+2358 IPN
-2367 TNNKLSELENEYK
+2367 LSEEWWDLQDSIESAKDKIEEARKELEKFLEEAKIDVLVDEFNDLAHK
-2380 SISNTLDFID
+2380 IDLID
-2390 KKSEAFYGSEKISF
+2390 KKLKHATGKDKLDLMSEK
-2404 LKEQVNLLEQQK
+2404 LELIKKQQIEVQK
-2416 NKLHEMANTYREQI
+2416 HLEFYNSKKSSLQGYLGGLGFEFDSDGDITNYVQQLEKIANS
-2430 NIYKGELVNFGF
+2430 
-2442 AFDDLGNVKNIDEVL
+2442 
-2457 NNLVNSSDFEKA
+2457 SSDFEEV
-2469 KDILKEYLD
+2469 KEKLEEYFK
-2478 IQNDK
+2478 IQNDE
-2483 LPQASRDWWDL
+2483 LPGLESEWQDL
-2494 ENAIKDT
+2494 ENAYKDT
-2501 LDSIEKLNRE
+2501 L
-2511 QKLFATNNKLIELTD
+2511 
-2526 HYDGISNAIDMLE
+2526 
-2539 AKEENFYGKDRLD
+2539 
-2552 IISQKIDLL
+2552 
-2561 EQQKNKLHE
+2561 
-2570 IANTYREQLGIYR
+2570 
-2583 EDLSKYGFTFDA
+2583 
-2595 SGNISDIDE
+2595 
-2604 VLNKHKNSVEFEKIK
+2604 
-2619 KLVEEYLDIQ
+2619 
-2629 KNKIPD
+2629 
-2635 ASKEWWD
+2635 
-2642 LENAIKDAYKEQL
+2642 KEQL
-2655 NITKEIEDKITEIYK
+2655 ETTQEIEKKITEIYK
-2670 KQIKDRIEAMN
+2670 KQIEDRIDAMN
-2681 SETDKKVENLKKQKD
+2681 KETDEKVKNLKKQQD
-2696 AYNKYREEVNYK
+2696 AYNQYRDEVDYK
-2708 DEYEEKLANIN
+2708 NEYEDKLSEIN
-2719 DIQKQLD
+2719 DIQRQLD

-2731 TSLQGQK
+2731 SSLQGQK
-2738 KVQELQKLLADAQKE
+2738 KVKELQKLLADAQKD
-2753 LDKHTQDKIDSDI
+2753 LDKFTQDKIDSDV
-2766 NDAFD
+2766 NDAF
-2771 KEMDRIEEANKN
+2771 EAEADRITESNKN

-2791 WSDSKV
+2791 WSDSKI

-2803 AISSGIFEGIDGKV
+2803 AISSGIFEGIDGEI
-2817 SGLQDAMLEFAE
+2817 SNLQDAMLEFAE
-2829 ETGELFGVMGTV
+2829 STGELFGVMGTV
-2841 IKSELISNLDIAMS
+2841 IKSELITNLGIAMETFRDLDSILKGLNLDKFATLS
-2855 TFKDLENIIKN
+2855 NTVK
-2866 LDLEKFSTLSSGF
+2866 LDLSAANVSPAKSS
-2879 NVNMKA
+2879 NVEF
-2885 MPSMTSSASS
+2885 
-2895 IVLNAPMINIE
+2895 NAPLINIE
-2906 GDVNKDVVED
+2906 GNVN
-2916 LKSFSD
+2916 
-2922 KLVNDVINKI
+2922 NDVMENLKTYQDQITKDIIKQI

>member
-12 KANDDSAKK
+12 KAKDDSAKN
-21 TLDELIKEYTNK
+21 TLDGLIKEYNNK

-187 FSSLGVQAV
+187 FSSLGVQTV

-243 ISTAKSNLKKNLDKI
+243 ISTAKSNIKKNLDKI
-258 SDDERDIINH
+258 SDDEKEIIDH
-268 IEKLNKN
+268 IENLSKN
-275 LIPVESTENHAIE
+275 LIPVDSTENHAIE

-318 YERFINNLK
+318 YERFIKNFK

-405 TQKSLFSEGIFKTG
+405 TQKSLFSEGVFKTG
-419 EQLNLESK
+419 EQLNLENK

-433 LDKQINDALTKL
+433 LDKQINDAFTKL
-445 SRAELNRSDDVVV
+445 SKAELNRSNDVVA

-468 QKQSLTTLDLRSNSG
+468 QKQALTTLDLRSNGG
-483 FNDEIR
+483 FNDETR
-489 EQVKLQEQLNRAIS
+489 EQIRLQEELNKVIS

-527 EFDEIRKQQEKINNF
+527 EFDEIRKQQEKISSF

-562 AADGIKRILTQNLGS
+562 AADGIKRILTQNLSS

-679 NSIDANRS
+679 NSIDTNKS
-687 QVEVRLDVNHDNAVR
+687 QVEFKLDVNHDNAVR

-744 LDSYLENVSNVDMS
+744 LDSYLENVSKVDMS

-773 TKRDLSDV
+773 TKRDLSDMS
-781 NKTIKSDFFDDLY
+781 NTMKSNFFDDLY

-825 SALRDLMKVA
+825 SALRDMMKVA
-835 PESFQGTTEQLKAVK
+835 PSSFQGTTEQLKAVK

-869 GMAKALQTGA
+869 GMAKALQIGA

-884 ALEIAKS
+884 ALEIAKA
-891 SATFANVGDISQ
+891 SATFANVGDLSQ
-903 DQADTYIAS
+903 GQADTYIAS

-944 LDLANYAGNN
+944 LDLANHAGNN

-1070 QLAIAESISGK
+1070 QLAIAESIAGK

-1111 SAQRENEKYLESI
+1111 SAQREQERYLNSI

-1161 LNSAFKVLDE
+1161 LNSAFKVLDQ

-1189 FKALSGNGS
+1189 FRVLSGNGS
-1198 VELFGSG
+1198 IELFGSG
-1205 IVDGIKSFN
+1205 MINGIKSFN

-1221 ISYST
+1221 INYST
-1226 TNNGLQ
+1226 TNSGIQ

-1260 DASQN
+1260 DASQS

-1381 TTSEL
+1381 TASEL

-1396 ANIMPELVLGYDEN
+1396 ANIMPELVIGYDEN

-1866 GKITE
+1866 GKVTE

-1880 AEEVKED
+1880 AEEVKND
-1887 INEINEGKKELEKP
+1887 IDEINKGKKELEKP

-1940 TADAIAQIDN
+1940 TADAIAQIEN

-1955 NNLSNQFR
+1955 NNLSNQFMQ
-1963 EIPSTTITL
+1963 IPSTTITL
-1972 ETSLAAKNISGLLIR
+1972 N
-1987 IGQVKTA
+1987 
-1994 IEGIKRKT
+1994 
-2002 IQIAT
+2002 T

-2017 ITRVNQYRD
+2017 IVRINQTKEALGNLSSKDVN
-2026 AINNTPD
+2026 IN
-2033 KTANIHTSLSAKNL
+2033 TAQSAKNL
-2047 SGLIAK
+2047 SGLITRVNEYKAAADNAK
-2053 IGSYNSTKISE
+2053 TA
-2064 KTVKVNVSNAI
+2064 TFNAETAQAAKNMSGLI
-2075 SQVNTLLSKINAL
+2075 AKINATNTAAG
-2088 PSSKTVR
+2088 STKT
-2095 INVSQSG
+2095 INFKTNATSVANQVKSLASAVKSVPNGKTITYSIKTNG
-2102 SVAPKVSPRSVF
+2102 SVPKVSSPRSVF
-2114 AMDEQGDVAGGIS
+2114 TMEGQGESLASVAS
-2127 PVADTY
+2127 
-2133 SLSSSMPYDATPF
+2133 YDATSV
-2146 DVTSNVGND
+2146 DSESLMS
-2155 AFISPRSSSNGML
+2155 ARASSSEML
-2168 VSNNPIASPML
+2168 VSANPIASPML

-2243 LQHNL
+2243 LQHSL
-2248 AEDMRVQQGA
+2248 AEDMRVQQDVL
-2258 IKDYLLDKGFT
+2258 KNYLLGKGFT
-2269 FDIEDNISNYSQKLL
+2269 FDAEDNISNYSQKLL
-2284 AYEKHLENVKKKADA
+2284 AYEKYVKSLENKANSN
-2299 AKDNDKLQAQYEATK
+2299 KDNDKIQAQYDGAK
-2314 QDLDKIK
+2314 KDLDEIK
-2321 EALNQYLS
+2321 NALNSYLD
-2329 LTFDKIPDAS
+2329 LTFSKIPNAS
-2339 KEWWDL
+2339 KEWWDMEESIKDCISEIEQL
-2345 QNSISDAR
+2345 KISLKNIDASINIGKYEGTLNKVQREINRLDEDIERAFGKRKEELIQKKIELIRQEQQELHKLANSYRDQARTYGEYLSGFGFKFDSSGMITNLENIKNLTNDAR
-2353 EEIEK
+2353 YEVIKEALEEYINLTQSK
-2358 INREQKLFI
+2358 IPN
-2367 TNNKLSELENEYK
+2367 LSEEWWDLQDSIESAKDKIEEARKELEKFLEEAKIDVLVDEFNDLAHK
-2380 SISNTLDFID
+2380 IDLID
-2390 KKSEAFYGSEKISF
+2390 KKLKHATGKDKLDLMSEK
-2404 LKEQVNLLEQQK
+2404 LELIKKQQIEVQK
-2416 NKLHEMANTYREQI
+2416 HLEFYNSKKSSLQGYLGGLGFEFDSDGDITNYVQQLEKIANS
-2430 NIYKGELVNFGF
+2430 
-2442 AFDDLGNVKNIDEVL
+2442 
-2457 NNLVNSSDFEKA
+2457 SSDFEEV
-2469 KDILKEYLD
+2469 KEKLEEYFK
-2478 IQNDK
+2478 IQNDE
-2483 LPQASRDWWDL
+2483 LPGLESEWQDL
-2494 ENAIKDT
+2494 ENAYKDT
-2501 LDSIEKLNRE
+2501 L
-2511 QKLFATNNKLIELTD
+2511 
-2526 HYDGISNAIDMLE
+2526 
-2539 AKEENFYGKDRLD
+2539 
-2552 IISQKIDLL
+2552 
-2561 EQQKNKLHE
+2561 
-2570 IANTYREQLGIYR
+2570 
-2583 EDLSKYGFTFDA
+2583 
-2595 SGNISDIDE
+2595 
-2604 VLNKHKNSVEFEKIK
+2604 
-2619 KLVEEYLDIQ
+2619 
-2629 KNKIPD
+2629 
-2635 ASKEWWD
+2635 
-2642 LENAIKDAYKEQL
+2642 KEQL
-2655 NITKEIEDKITEIYK
+2655 ETTQEIEKKITEIYK
-2670 KQIKDRIEAMN
+2670 KQIEDRIDAMN
-2681 SETDKKVENLKKQKD
+2681 KETDEKVKNLKKQQD
-2696 AYNKYREEVNYK
+2696 AYNQYRDEVDYK
-2708 DEYEEKLANIN
+2708 NEYEDKLSEIN
-2719 DIQKQLD
+2719 DIQRQLD

-2731 TSLQGQK
+2731 SSLQGQK
-2738 KVQELQKLLADAQKE
+2738 KVKELQKLLADAQKD
-2753 LDKHTQDKIDSDI
+2753 LDKFTQDKIDSDV
-2766 NDAFD
+2766 NDAF
-2771 KEMDRIEEANKN
+2771 EAEADRITESNKN

-2791 WSDSKV
+2791 WSDSKI

-2803 AISSGIFEGIDGKV
+2803 AISSGIFEGIDGEI
-2817 SGLQDAMLEFAE
+2817 SNLQDAMLEFAE
-2829 ETGELFGVMGTV
+2829 STGELFGVMGTV
-2841 IKSELISNLDIAMS
+2841 IKSELITNLGIAMETFRDLDSILKGLNLDKFATLS
-2855 TFKDLENIIKN
+2855 NTVK
-2866 LDLEKFSTLSSGF
+2866 LDLSAANVSPAKSS
-2879 NVNMKA
+2879 NVEF
-2885 MPSMTSSASS
+2885 
-2895 IVLNAPMINIE
+2895 NAPLINIE
-2906 GDVNKDVVED
+2906 GNVN
-2916 LKSFSD
+2916 
-2922 KLVNDVINKI
+2922 NDVMENLKTYQDQITKDIIKQI

>member
-12 KANDDSAKK
+12 KAKDDSAKN
-21 TLDELIKEYTNK
+21 TLDGLIKEYNNK

-187 FSSLGVQAV
+187 FSSLGVQTV

-243 ISTAKSNLKKNLDKI
+243 ISTAKSNIKKNLDKI
-258 SDDERDIINH
+258 SDDEKEIIDH
-268 IEKLNKN
+268 IENLSKN
-275 LIPVESTENHAIE
+275 LIPVDSTENHAIE

-318 YERFINNLK
+318 YERFIKNFK

-405 TQKSLFSEGIFKTG
+405 TQKSLFSEGVFKTG
-419 EQLNLESK
+419 EQLNLENK

-433 LDKQINDALTKL
+433 LDKQINDAFTKL
-445 SRAELNRSDDVVV
+445 SKAELNRSNDVVA

-468 QKQSLTTLDLRSNSG
+468 QKQALTTLDLRSNGG
-483 FNDEIR
+483 FNDETR
-489 EQVKLQEQLNRAIS
+489 EQIRLQEELNKVIS

-527 EFDEIRKQQEKINNF
+527 EFDEIRKQQEKISSF

-562 AADGIKRILTQNLGS
+562 AADGIKRILTQNLSS

-679 NSIDANRS
+679 NSIDTNKS
-687 QVEVRLDVNHDNAVR
+687 QVEFKLDVNHDNAVR

-744 LDSYLENVSNVDMS
+744 LDSYLENVSKVDMS

-773 TKRDLSDV
+773 TKRDLSDMS
-781 NKTIKSDFFDDLY
+781 NTMKSNFFDDLY

-825 SALRDLMKVA
+825 SALRDMMKVA
-835 PESFQGTTEQLKAVK
+835 PSSFQGTTEQLKAVK

-884 ALEIAKS
+884 ALEIAKA
-891 SATFANVGDISQ
+891 SATFANVGDLSQ
-903 DQADTYIAS
+903 GQADTYIAS

-944 LDLANYAGNN
+944 LDLANHAGNN

-1070 QLAIAESISGK
+1070 QLAIAESIAGK

-1111 SAQRENEKYLESI
+1111 SAQREQERYLNSI

-1161 LNSAFKVLDE
+1161 LNSAFKVLDQ

-1189 FKALSGNGS
+1189 FRVLSGNGS
-1198 VELFGSG
+1198 IELFGSG
-1205 IVDGIKSFN
+1205 MINGIKSFN

-1221 ISYST
+1221 INYST
-1226 TNNGLQ
+1226 TNSGIQ

-1260 DASQN
+1260 DASQS

-1381 TTSEL
+1381 TASEL

-1396 ANIMPELVLGYDEN
+1396 ANIMPELVIGYDEN

-1880 AEEVKED
+1880 AEEVKND
-1887 INEINEGKKELEKP
+1887 IDEINKGKKELEKP

-1940 TADAIAQIDN
+1940 TADAIAQIEN

-1955 NNLSNQFR
+1955 NNLSNQFMQ
-1963 EIPSTTITL
+1963 IPSTTITL
-1972 ETSLAAKNISGLLIR
+1972 N
-1987 IGQVKTA
+1987 
-1994 IEGIKRKT
+1994 
-2002 IQIAT
+2002 T

-2017 ITRVNQYRD
+2017 IVRINQTKEALGNLSSKDVN
-2026 AINNTPD
+2026 IN
-2033 KTANIHTSLSAKNL
+2033 TAQSAKNL
-2047 SGLIAK
+2047 SGLITRVNEYKAAADNAK
-2053 IGSYNSTKISE
+2053 TA
-2064 KTVKVNVSNAI
+2064 TFNAETAQAAKNMSGLI
-2075 SQVNTLLSKINAL
+2075 AKINATNTAAG
-2088 PSSKTVR
+2088 STKT
-2095 INVSQSG
+2095 INFKTNATSVANQVKSLASAVKSVPNGKTITYSIKTNG
-2102 SVAPKVSPRSVF
+2102 SVPKVSSPRSVF
-2114 AMDEQGDVAGGIS
+2114 TMEGQGESLASVAS
-2127 PVADTY
+2127 
-2133 SLSSSMPYDATPF
+2133 YDATSV
-2146 DVTSNVGND
+2146 DSESLMS
-2155 AFISPRSSSNGML
+2155 ARASSSEML
-2168 VSNNPIASPML
+2168 VSANPIASPML

-2243 LQHNL
+2243 LQHSL
-2248 AEDMRVQQGA
+2248 AEDMRVQQDVL
-2258 IKDYLLDKGFT
+2258 KNYLLGKGFT
-2269 FDIEDNISNYSQKLL
+2269 FDAEDNISNYSQKLL
-2284 AYEKHLENVKKKADA
+2284 AYEKYVKSLENKANSN
-2299 AKDNDKLQAQYEATK
+2299 KDNDKIQAQYDGAK
-2314 QDLDKIK
+2314 KDLDEIK
-2321 EALNQYLS
+2321 NALNSYLD
-2329 LTFDKIPDAS
+2329 LTFSKIPNAS
-2339 KEWWDL
+2339 KEWWDMEESIKDCISEIEQL
-2345 QNSISDAR
+2345 KISLKNIDASINIGKYEGTLNKVQREINRLDEDIERAFGKRKEELIQKKIELIRQEQQELHKLANSYRDQARTYGEYLSGFGFKFDSSGMITNLENIKNLTNDAR
-2353 EEIEK
+2353 YEVIKEALEEYINLTQSK
-2358 INREQKLFI
+2358 IPN
-2367 TNNKLSELENEYK
+2367 LSEEWWDLQDSIESAKDKIEEARKELEKFLEEVKIDVLVDEFNDLAHK
-2380 SISNTLDFID
+2380 IDLID
-2390 KKSEAFYGSEKISF
+2390 KKLKHATGKDKLDLMSEK
-2404 LKEQVNLLEQQK
+2404 LELIKKQQIEVQK
-2416 NKLHEMANTYREQI
+2416 HLEFYNSKKSSLQGYLGGLGFEFDSDGDITNYVQQLEKIANS
-2430 NIYKGELVNFGF
+2430 
-2442 AFDDLGNVKNIDEVL
+2442 
-2457 NNLVNSSDFEKA
+2457 SSDFEEV
-2469 KDILKEYLD
+2469 KEKLEEYFK
-2478 IQNDK
+2478 IQNDE
-2483 LPQASRDWWDL
+2483 LPGLESEWQDL
-2494 ENAIKDT
+2494 ENAYKDT
-2501 LDSIEKLNRE
+2501 L
-2511 QKLFATNNKLIELTD
+2511 
-2526 HYDGISNAIDMLE
+2526 
-2539 AKEENFYGKDRLD
+2539 
-2552 IISQKIDLL
+2552 
-2561 EQQKNKLHE
+2561 
-2570 IANTYREQLGIYR
+2570 
-2583 EDLSKYGFTFDA
+2583 
-2595 SGNISDIDE
+2595 
-2604 VLNKHKNSVEFEKIK
+2604 
-2619 KLVEEYLDIQ
+2619 
-2629 KNKIPD
+2629 
-2635 ASKEWWD
+2635 
-2642 LENAIKDAYKEQL
+2642 KEQL
-2655 NITKEIEDKITEIYK
+2655 ETTQEIEKKITEIYK
-2670 KQIKDRIEAMN
+2670 KQIEDRIDAMN
-2681 SETDKKVENLKKQKD
+2681 KETDEKVKNLKKQQD
-2696 AYNKYREEVNYK
+2696 AYNQYRDEVDYK
-2708 DEYEEKLANIN
+2708 NEYEDKLSEIN
-2719 DIQKQLD
+2719 DIQRQLD

-2731 TSLQGQK
+2731 SSLQGQK
-2738 KVQELQKLLADAQKE
+2738 KVKELQKLLADAQKD
-2753 LDKHTQDKIDSDI
+2753 LDKFTQDKIDSDV
-2766 NDAFD
+2766 NDAF
-2771 KEMDRIEEANKN
+2771 EAEADRITESNKN

-2791 WSDSKV
+2791 WSDSKI

-2803 AISSGIFEGIDGKV
+2803 AISSGIFEGIDGEI
-2817 SGLQDAMLEFAE
+2817 SNLQDAMLEFAE
-2829 ETGELFGVMGTV
+2829 STGELFGVMGTV
-2841 IKSELISNLDIAMS
+2841 IKSELITNLGIAMETFRDLDSILKGLNLDKFATLS
-2855 TFKDLENIIKN
+2855 NTVK
-2866 LDLEKFSTLSSGF
+2866 LDLSAANVSPAKSS
-2879 NVNMKA
+2879 NVEF
-2885 MPSMTSSASS
+2885 
-2895 IVLNAPMINIE
+2895 NAPLINIE
-2906 GDVNKDVVED
+2906 GNVN
-2916 LKSFSD
+2916 
-2922 KLVNDVINKI
+2922 NDVMENLKTYQDQITKDIIKQI